1 MRLDKSTGGE
11 HHLAVL
17 AVQRT
22 WGCRSSRADKKQK
35 KKRRARLIGSLDM
48 GLRPL
53 GQSKDVL
60 DFRTFLFFFF
70 SSSQPRPQKKAPK
83 EACRHSSAKGERRSG
98 FDWPWLIGN
107 EHFNLD
113 AKGIKRAKAKTL
125 TQSSPN
131 RRLISSRF
139 IIHSHI
145 FPLHVSSFHLGASCT
160 G

>member
-1 MRLDKSTGGE
+1 MSLIFALFFFFFSHPHNHD
-11 HHLAVL
+11 H
-17 AVQRT
+17 
-22 WGCRSSRADKKQK
+22 K
-35 KKRRARLIGSLDM
+35 KKRRRRHAGIQARRGREEADLI
-48 GLRPL
+48 
-53 GQSKDVL
+53 
-60 DFRTFLFFFF
+60 
-70 SSSQPRPQKKAPK
+70 A
-83 EACRHSSAKGERRSG
+83 
-98 FDWPWLIGN
+98 WLIGN